1 MSAFDPKR
9 TFAPHCDSKDATG
22 NQCNISKHPM
32 ASNRDSY
39 LVFQSLSQ
47 AAATIRLRHD
57 PMSLTMQIVMIILLV
72 TLPYGTAIICGAL
85 TEWAGKI
92 VSGWCSIGGLALG
105 IYFFSK
111 SMDLLTTALQPVHY

>member
-1 MSAFDPKR
+1 
-9 TFAPHCDSKDATG
+9 
-22 NQCNISKHPM
+22 
-32 ASNRDSY
+32 
-39 LVFQSLSQ
+39 
-47 AAATIRLRHD
+47 
-57 PMSLTMQIVMIILLV
+57 MSLTMQIVMIILLV
-72 TLPYGTAIICGAL
+72 ALPYGTAIICGAL